1 MKSKSSYLLAGAV
14 ALAVAGWMLSDDLF
28 GKADGTASQDSA
40 SSVTT
45 STSTEPAATAEN
57 GLPKT
62 RLLVSAVKVKNQPIT
77 RIIRASGVSTAEL
90 K

>member
-14 ALAVAGWMLSDDLF
+14 ALAVAGWMLSGDLF

-40 SSVTT
+40 STTSVTAAPAVT
-45 STSTEPAATAEN
+45 TESELPEN
-57 GLPKT
+57 GYWC
-62 RLLVSAVKVKNQPIT
+62 RLSRSRINQSPALFAQAVSARPN
-77 RIIRASGVSTAEL
+77 L